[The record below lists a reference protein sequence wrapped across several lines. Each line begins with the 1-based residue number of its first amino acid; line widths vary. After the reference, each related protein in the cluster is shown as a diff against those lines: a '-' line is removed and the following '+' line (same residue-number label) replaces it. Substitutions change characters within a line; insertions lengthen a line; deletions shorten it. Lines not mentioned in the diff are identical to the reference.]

1 MYIYIYNRFR
11 TVDAYRVHIHYHRWK
26 INLVDRGKILIYDDD
41 SLSRCKM
48 ERISRLSATEVRTLR
63 LTGAKYRVAEVS
75 RNKGCEFFLG
85 IDKRP
90 CNICELCFH
99 G

>member
-1 MYIYIYNRFR
+1 MY
-11 TVDAYRVHIHYHRWK
+11 T
-26 INLVDRGKILIYDDD
+26 INLVENF
-41 SLSRCKM
+41 LSFTLWSVDF
-48 ERISRLSATEVRTLR
+48 RISSAKGKVIGDRD
-63 LTGAKYRVAEVS
+63 TGAEEFRGW
-75 RNKGCEFFLG
+75 NKGCEFFLG